1 MLGVCAV
8 KATSKV
14 LCLLQSPHLWLRGLP
29 KGPLIERILT
39 GTTSCFLSLLLLLT
53 EVMLISSEQVPRVP
67 I

>member
-1 MLGVCAV
+1 MLGVCAI